1 MAGIPS
7 SSRPTDP
14 DEVWDPWKIAKA
26 RFLERLDDQERKLF
40 NEATIE
46 NLYYST
52 SNLERQDQ
60 KESKSRAVLRE
71 LQPLISAVED
81 YGKALD
87 TYANIA
93 PTYLAPIWGSIRV
106 ILVLAS
112 NFGKFYSRM
121 VTMFSRIGDILP
133 RFRTSWSTPN
143 GIHLAKYLQAN
154 MRRYSTSG
162 NIIDSA
168 KP

>member
-1 MAGIPS
+1 MTGEPS
-7 SSRPTDP
+7 SSRPADP
-14 DEVWDPWKIAKA
+14 DNVWDPWTIAKA
-26 RFLERLDDQERKLF
+26 RFLSGLDDQERNLF

-46 NLYYST
+46 NLYYSS

-87 TYANIA
+87 TYVNIA

-112 NFGKFYSRM
+112 NFGKFYGRM

-133 RFRTSWSTPN
+133 RFR
-143 GIHLAKYLQAN
+143 AA
-154 MRRYSTSG
+154 
-162 NIIDSA
+162 
-168 KP
+168 